1 MLSAD
6 AAFSPAN
13 ITGRRLQQ
21 EQHLCNGRVH
31 TSYLQTTLLDAE
43 LYFDHF
49 DRAASPGLWDQKPL
63 LGEPR
68 FGAVRFR
75 CANDELDRLRTAY
88 SGLALEPLVRAI
100 RPHNG
105 RRPFAPAAAGV
116 ALVVLVDYPNLFHQ
130 FGSFVIAWAAYQE
143 SYRLVPPPS
152 VAGGANASKRAA
164 AASSEEPLTIY
175 TLNNATLRPTALF
188 WAPGLAAHGRTP
200 TFVRA
205 DPPPPPATYGR
216 VVLVQPATETW
227 WWTVWQAENT
237 DRRATLRPLIAQLA
251 GRLLPPGLP
260 ETARAHFDAEAIVK
274 GGGEG
279 GGKGGGGG
287 GALAGLLVPLGLAL
301 VVRRPAGTDR
311 RILNDDELARAL
323 SLALAD
329 RPKDKVPPLP
339 GSPMTVRVVDLGA
352 LSTRSQLALIRRSA
366 LLVGAHGAGLLWNLF
381 LPEGAALIELLNL
394 ANANQYY
401 ANHCRWARRRYGKWQ
416 NTDAAREERALDPLT
431 REPVDPFRNHM
442 RVKVDEVVQ
451 VAVGVLN
458 EPNQDVVA

>member
-1 MLSAD
+1 
-6 AAFSPAN
+6 
-13 ITGRRLQQ
+13 
-21 EQHLCNGRVH
+21 
-31 TSYLQTTLLDAE
+31 
-43 LYFDHF
+43 
-49 DRAASPGLWDQKPL
+49 
-63 LGEPR
+63 
-68 FGAVRFR
+68 
-75 CANDELDRLRTAY
+75 
-88 SGLALEPLVRAI
+88 
-100 RPHNG
+100 
-105 RRPFAPAAAGV
+105 
-116 ALVVLVDYPNLFHQ
+116 
-130 FGSFVIAWAAYQE
+130 VIAWAAYQE

-164 AASSEEPLTIY
+164 AAPSEEPLTIY

-188 WAPGLAAHGRTP
+188 WAPGLVAHGRSP

-274 GGGEG
+274 G

-352 LSTRSQLALIRRSA
+352 LSTRSQLALIRRAS

-381 LPEGAALIELLNL
+381 LPGGAALIELLNL